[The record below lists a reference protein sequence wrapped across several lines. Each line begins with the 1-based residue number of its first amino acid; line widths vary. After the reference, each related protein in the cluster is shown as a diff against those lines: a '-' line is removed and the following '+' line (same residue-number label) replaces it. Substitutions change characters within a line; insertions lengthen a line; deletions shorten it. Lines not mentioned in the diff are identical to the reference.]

1 MDSKDKYG
9 VFIIES
15 LTLKN
20 EIKGD
25 IDGQILKDILDLC
38 RIPNDYY
45 YIRTR
50 KELKE
55 IILEFRKSDLRY
67 LHFSCHANEHN
78 VSLTFDNLT
87 YNQFSKIVSKELNNK
102 RLFISACEASN
113 FDFAKEI
120 IPSSGCT
127 SVIGSPNKIN
137 FDKSAVFW
145 AGFYHL
151 MNEQDSQRMGQ
162 PEKKKNIQNLVDSF
176 NIPINYYSF
185 IRNNKKELRENLLR
199 PNKTLE
205 SRKIKINQNIVKG

>member
-15 LTLKN
+15 LSLEN
-20 EIKGD
+20 EINGD
-25 IDGQILKDILDLC
+25 LDGQILKDVLDLC
-38 RIPNDYY
+38 RIRYEYY
-45 YIRTR
+45 YIRTS

-67 LHFSCHANEHN
+67 LHFSCHANENH

-87 YNQFSKIVSKELNNK
+87 YNQFSKIVSQKLNNK
-102 RLFISACEASN
+102 RLFISACKASN
-113 FDFAKEI
+113 FEFAKEF

-151 MNEQDSQRMGQ
+151 MNEQDSRRMGQ
-162 PEKKKNIQNLVDSF
+162 PEIIKIIQNLVSSF

-185 IRNNKKELRENLLR
+185 IRNNNKELRENLFR
-199 PNKTLE
+199 PNKKLE
-205 SRKIKINQNIVKG
+205 SKKIMI